1 MSELGP
7 VVVRHTIDA
16 EQSEVWQALTNAEHR
31 APWWPSL
38 QLTPQ
43 IDGEVSDSWETS
55 TGETKTLMGA
65 VDVLV
70 PGLTLGFRWREADQ
84 VADRTVVVM
93 IRPEDEDFSQ
103 TRVTVIESGFAS
115 LPNTA
120 EAVQESTERWTSLI
134 GTLEGLHAPEIPEEE
149 ASDAAAVADNQGD
162 DPEFIEAD
170 VIEVDAADIE
180 DGPVDD
186 TDGEVDDVAD
196 VEAED
201 PSDSDEVT
209 PDEVTQDVAE
219 PAETVET
226 ESEDL
231 DTADLDPEDLE
242 PEGSESEADASGEA
256 EDVVDAGDADVMDAE
271 PEDTAEGELIEDG
284 EVTPVEVEHDQ
295 VPFVEILEQD
305 IVEGETIDDDE
316 YNTSNAILLPEVGAT
331 LTESVH
337 ITADLGVG
345 EPVEV
350 EELSE
355 WELLLRGDNIEE
367 N

>member
-55 TGETKTLMGA
+55 TGETKTLTGA

-134 GTLEGLHAPEIPEEE
+134 GTLEGLHAPEIPEE
-149 ASDAAAVADNQGD
+149 
-162 DPEFIEAD
+162 
-170 VIEVDAADIE
+170 
-180 DGPVDD
+180 
-186 TDGEVDDVAD
+186 
-196 VEAED
+196 
-201 PSDSDEVT
+201 
-209 PDEVTQDVAE
+209 
-219 PAETVET
+219 
-226 ESEDL
+226 
-231 DTADLDPEDLE
+231 
-242 PEGSESEADASGEA
+242 
-256 EDVVDAGDADVMDAE
+256 
-271 PEDTAEGELIEDG
+271 
-284 EVTPVEVEHDQ
+284 
-295 VPFVEILEQD
+295 
-305 IVEGETIDDDE
+305 
-316 YNTSNAILLPEVGAT
+316 
-331 LTESVH
+331 
-337 ITADLGVG
+337 
-345 EPVEV
+345 
-350 EELSE
+350 
-355 WELLLRGDNIEE
+355 
-367 N
+367 